1 MPTSLMVTV
10 NLGRDTELRARR
22 DRGLLSPRGG
32 VREAF
37 RR

>member
-1 MPTSLMVTV
+1 MPTPLMVTV
-10 NLGRDTELRARR
+10 NLVRDTELRARR
-22 DRGLLSPRGG
+22 DWGLPSPHGG